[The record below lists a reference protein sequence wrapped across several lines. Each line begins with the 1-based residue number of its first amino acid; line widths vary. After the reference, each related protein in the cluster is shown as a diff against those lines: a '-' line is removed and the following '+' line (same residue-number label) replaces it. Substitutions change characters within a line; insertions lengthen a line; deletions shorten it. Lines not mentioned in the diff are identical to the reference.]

1 MESKKAE
8 KKRLK
13 KLRKKNKRFLGLA
26 TSIGI
31 MTSLGQLYFFTRTII
46 NIYIVLAIF
55 LISGIIWFGLNYKKY
70 LFTYKTSGVIA
81 YISAFISSVITLGGV
96 IGCIFLGANYLLAN
110 SEVYEQDYEIIERH
124 YVNGSKYNR
133 DAYRPVFTI
142 NIAGMDKDLKFTH
155 AYYRDMEEFK
165 YIAIDQSKGFLGYD
179 IIRSKE
185 PKK

>member
-8 KKRLK
+8 KKKLK
-13 KLRKKNKRFLGLA
+13 KLRKKNKRYLDLA

-31 MTSLGQLYFFTRTII
+31 MTSLGQLYFFNRTVI
-46 NIYIVLAIF
+46 NIYILGAIF
-55 LISGIIWFGLNYKKY
+55 LISGVIWFGLNYKKY
-70 LFTYKTSGVIA
+70 FFTYKTSGVIA
-81 YISAFISSVITLGGV
+81 YISAFISSVVTLGGT
-96 IGCIFLGANYLLAN
+96 IGFVFLATNFFLAS
-110 SEVYEQDYEIIERH
+110 SEVYEQDYEILDRH
-124 YVNGSKYNR
+124 YVTGSKYNR

-142 NIAGMDKDLKFTH
+142 NIAGMDKDVKFTH

-165 YIAIDQSKGFLGYD
+165 YITIDQSEGFLGYD